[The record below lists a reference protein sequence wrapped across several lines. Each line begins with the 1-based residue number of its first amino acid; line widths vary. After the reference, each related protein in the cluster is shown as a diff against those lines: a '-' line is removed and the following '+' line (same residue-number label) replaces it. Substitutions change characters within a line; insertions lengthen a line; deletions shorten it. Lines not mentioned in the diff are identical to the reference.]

1 MVSRGFW
8 LSSLMKFVL
17 RRWTCFVLILC
28 SLALAGNSF
37 AQAPAD
43 TVQKIEIRHVGP
55 PAASDALIRANI
67 RVKEGDT
74 YTRTSVD
81 DDVRNLYS
89 TGYFYNI
96 RVLTEPSVGQGKI
109 NLVYLVQGKPVLTE
123 IRVEGNKKY
132 SRKKLLKKS
141 TSKVGEPLD
150 ERKLF
155 NDAQEMQKMYQ
166 KAGYQHSTVRYLPPV
181 IEANAG
187 RGSVT
192 FEVVEAPKV
201 KIKDVVF
208 EGAQAFKQSK
218 LRKQLKTRRH
228 WMFSWLT
235 GTGVLKDEQLDED
248 KEKIADFYREAGYID
263 FELKDVKQDMISS
276 NKMVLRLTVDEGTQY
291 KVGSVSFS
299 GNTNFTSE
307 EIMKGVK
314 SLGKDIKPKMT
325 PGETFTPKGLTQ
337 DIEAVHDFYG
347 SKGYVDTWV
356 RPIKNPNTEKGT
368 MDLEYKIVD
377 EAAGKSYIEKIEIK
391 GNTKTK
397 DNVLRRELAVHPGET
412 FDMVRVKVSKSR
424 LEQMQYFDKVEAEPQ
439 ETDVPNHKNL
449 VIDVEEG
456 TTGHVEL
463 GAGFSSIESLF
474 GFVGYREGNFD
485 LFHPPYFRG
494 GGQKLRLGIT
504 IGLQTKNYQLT
515 FIEPWFLGRRL
526 AFQTDLYHSDLSY
539 FSDLYDIIQTGG
551 RVGLTKQLPY
561 NFSAGIS
568 YTLEEIT
575 LHNVQP
581 TAPIVIQMEPEHRLV
596 SKVGATLTYDTRN
609 NALQPTHG
617 QKTELLTEVAG
628 GPLGADADFYKWEA
642 RTFWYFPGFW
652 EGHIIELVGKIGV
665 VQAYGDSLDAQ
676 VPGGPDAVP
685 LFDRFFLGGVTSL
698 RGYHYR
704 DVGPK
709 INGEP
714 IGGDSFFFGS
724 AEYSIPIIERLR
736 FALFYDIGNVYL
748 KPYDFNFADFSD
760 NWGVGIRLNIPR
772 LGPLRLD
779 YGIPIT
785 HDANTSG
792 SGKFQFSVGFT
803 RDY

>member
-1 MVSRGFW
+1 MAG
-8 LSSLMKFVL
+8 SSH
-17 RRWTCFVLILC
+17 
-28 SLALAGNSF
+28 
-37 AQAPAD
+37 AQAPGD

-55 PAASDALIRANI
+55 PAASDSLIRANI
-67 RVKEGDT
+67 RVKEGDV

-81 DDVRNLYS
+81 DDVRSLYS

-96 RVLTEPSVGQGKI
+96 RVLTEPTTAQGKI
-109 NLVYLVQGKPVLTE
+109 NVVYLVQGKPVLTE

-132 SRKKLLKKS
+132 SRKKLLKKA

-166 KAGYQHSTVRYLPPV
+166 KAGYQHTTVRYLPPV
-181 IEANAG
+181 IEASAG

-192 FEVVEAPKV
+192 FEVVEAPKI
-201 KIKDVVF
+201 KIKDVEFV
-208 EGAQAFKQSK
+208 GAQAFKQSK
-218 LRKQLKTRRH
+218 LRKQIKTRRR

-235 GTGVLKDEQLDED
+235 GTGVLKDDEFEED

-263 FELKDVKQDMISS
+263 FELKDVKQDMVSP
-276 NKMVLRLTVDEGTQY
+276 NKMVLRLYVDEGTQY
-291 KVGSVSFS
+291 KVGAVCFS
-299 GNTNFTSE
+299 GNTNFTAD
-307 EIMKGVK
+307 EILKGVK

-337 DIEAVHDFYG
+337 DMDAIRDFYG
-347 SKGYVDTWV
+347 SRGYVDTWV

-368 MDLEYKIVD
+368 MDLEYKIMD
-377 EAAGKSYIEKIEIK
+377 EAAGKSYIEKVEIK

-397 DNVLRRELAVHPGET
+397 DNVIRRELAVHPGET

-424 LEQMQYFDKVEAEPQ
+424 LEQMQYFDKVETEAQ
-439 ETDVPNHKNL
+439 DTDVPNHKNL

-485 LFHPPYFRG
+485 LFHPPFFRG
-494 GGQKLRLGIT
+494 GGQKLRLGVT
-504 IGLQTKNYQLT
+504 LGLQRKDYQIT
-515 FIEPWFLGRRL
+515 FIEPWFFGQRL
-526 AFQTDLYHSDLSY
+526 AFQTDLYHSELSY
-539 FSDLYDIIQTGG
+539 FSDVYDITQTGG
-551 RVGLTKQLPY
+551 RLGLTKQLPY
-561 NFSAGIS
+561 NFEAGIN
-568 YTLEEIT
+568 YTLEDIQ
-575 LHNVQP
+575 LRNVQP
-581 TAPIVIQMEPEHRLV
+581 TAPIVIQQEPRDRLV

-609 NALQPTHG
+609 NALQPTRG

-628 GPLGADADFYKWEA
+628 GPFGADADFYKWEV
-642 RTFWYFPGFW
+642 RSFWYFRGLW
-652 EGHIIELVGKIGV
+652 ESHIIELVGKAGV
-665 VQAYGDSLDAQ
+665 VEAYGDSEKNR
-676 VPGGPDAVP
+676 VPGGPNPVP
-685 LFDRFFLGGVTSL
+685 LFDRYFLGGVTSL
-698 RGYHYR
+698 RGFRYR
-704 DVGPK
+704 QVGPK
-709 INGEP
+709 IGDEP
-714 IGGDSFFFGS
+714 IGGDTFFFGS

-736 FALFYDIGNVYL
+736 FALFYDIGNVYE
-748 KPYDFNFADFSD
+748 KAYDFNFKDFSD

-779 YGIPIT
+779 YGIPIN
-785 HDANTSG
+785 HDPNTSG